1 MEQDNK
7 LREKLNTREIQPSS
21 QSWDRLDAML
31 SLEEKPK
38 KKAFPFFY
46 IAASVLFAIGITF
59 WFTNENSEVTIP
71 KKNQIV
77 ITNENVPLKIEE
89 IEKVVSNEISNN
101 KVETV
106 LVENI
111 QKSKI
116 RTQNA
121 FASQKTPNNSQ
132 QLTVNKQA
140 VTFKY
145 ISPENLL
152 ASVEN
157 GNQNQIS
164 IAISKPNQTFSKV
177 NANALLSSVEVEIDK
192 EYKESTLDKLKRNF
206 NQVKTAVAN
215 RNYE

>member
-59 WFTNENSEVTIP
+59 WFTNENWEVTIP

-89 IEKVVSNEISNN
+89 IDKVVSNEISNN

-116 RTQNA
+116 RTQNT

>member
-206 NQVKTAVAN
+206 NHVKSAVAN

>member
-116 RTQNA
+116 RTQNT